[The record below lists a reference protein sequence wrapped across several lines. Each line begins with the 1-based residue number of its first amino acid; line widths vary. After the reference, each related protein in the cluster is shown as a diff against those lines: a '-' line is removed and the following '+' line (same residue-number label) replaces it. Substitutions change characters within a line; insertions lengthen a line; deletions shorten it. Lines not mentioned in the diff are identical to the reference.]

1 MVFEEFFV
9 KKPRPHNLENVIVC
23 QLLTFDSQAR
33 AWLLNIMQAEYYL
46 NQLLRHRIENIW
58 NMIWHSVFCEYLS
71 PPAILA
77 QYLMSCSDLHI
88 SWIFE
93 YFGFLPNIRCHV
105 LWCTYCTCDIW
116 ISGVKLCTA
125 HILNGIT
132 PRSTLEVGATRP
144 MDKLSCLLWN
154 LAFVCLCFP
163 IILPSSLLLVLCYFL
178 NGKYLLNQARL
189 TWSSRAVDAR
199 SLVLLPLMLPSQ

>member
-1 MVFEEFFV
+1 MLLYV
-9 KKPRPHNLENVIVC
+9 NSL
-23 QLLTFDSQAR
+23 LLTHWHTLDFWISCRLNITSTNYSDIELKTYEIWFGIQYSANIYHPQQF
-33 AWLLNIMQAEYYL
+33 LLNIWCHVLISTYL
-46 NQLLRHRIENIW
+46 
-58 NMIWHSVFCEYLS
+58 
-71 PPAILA
+71 
-77 QYLMSCSDLHI
+77 
-88 SWIFE
+88 E

-178 NGKYLLNQARL
+178 NGKYLLNQAWL

-199 SLVLLPLMLPSQ
+199 SLVLLRLMLPSQ